1 MKCLAFQILVSM
13 ILAFFYFSPIHLKT
27 EIQKSFPF
35 ISYPIDALFYSGL
48 LPSFGVFKSRLLK
61 KGSFNL
67 LGDDSWACLKVQ
79 NTITASAPKK

>member
-61 KGSFNL
+61 KKFLQFIG
-67 LGDDSWACLKVQ
+67 G
-79 NTITASAPKK
+79 